1 MRKVQM
7 PKFSARLKELRR
19 EKRVKQK
26 DMADILECTENH
38 YQQIEYGNIN
48 VPSLTLEALADY
60 FGVSTDYLLGR
71 SDNRGPV

>member
-26 DMADILECTENH
+26 DVADILECTENH